1 MPDTTPSVA
10 DPQLAERIAQVLGET
25 FELDREVGRGGMG
38 IVYRARDRRLKRVVA
53 IKVLPPELAF
63 RTDIRARFLRE
74 AETAAQLTHPHIV
87 PIYAVDEREGIVYFV
102 MAYVDGDTLAVRLA
116 HSALPVADAERIVRE
131 VADALAYAHAH
142 GVIHRDI
149 KPDNILLARD
159 GGAAM
164 VTDFGIAR
172 AVSGV
177 TGAETRLTA
186 TGVAIGTPAYMS
198 PEQCA
203 GDKEVDGRSDLYSL
217 GVVAYHMLAG
227 APPFAGS
234 SNAGMLVKH
243 LSERPVPVLQHRPD
257 APPALANA
265 VMRLLEK
272 DPANRFPTA
281 AALLGALDRGD
292 TPSES
297 GSIPRAAEASFVAAS
312 VGPASGAA
320 ALGATTSA
328 AASQAV
334 MSDKSS
340 RSSRRADRKARK
352 AKGEDHDDENAP
364 LPVRI
369 RSFRRMTATF
379 AGTAAFLFAINA
391 FTDTAYWWAV
401 WPLLGMG
408 MTFAA
413 RLGKLWADGIT
424 LGEIFGRGARESVRA
439 GPASALAFAARQ
451 TSASLAAVRHAT
463 PTQEYKAA
471 RLVPWEVLNGPYG
484 SAVRRAAAD
493 YTSITHLLSTLS
505 EAARNSIPDVQPT
518 ANNLLEQIATLAIAL
533 HRLGADMP
541 LERRSQFA
549 ERRDALSAQM
559 ERAGIALQT
568 IALDLLRLRS
578 AGAQDGGID
587 SATQQARAV
596 LREIDYVLSA
606 ADELRDL

>member
-1 MPDTTPSVA
+1 MPDTPASVA
-10 DPQLAERIAQVLGET
+10 DPQLAARITQVLGET
-25 FELDREVGRGGMG
+25 FEIDREVGRGGMG

-74 AETAAQLTHPHIV
+74 AETAAQLAHPHIV
-87 PIYAVDEREGIVYFV
+87 PIYAVDERDGIVYLV
-102 MAYVDGDTLAVRLA
+102 MAYVDGDTLATRLA
-116 HSALPVADAERIVRE
+116 RGALPVAAAERILRE

-149 KPDNILLARD
+149 KPDNILLTHD
-159 GGAAM
+159 GGTVM

-172 AVSGV
+172 AVSGA

-227 APPFAGS
+227 SPPFAIS

-243 LSERPVPVLQHRPD
+243 LSERPVPVQQRRPD
-257 APPALANA
+257 TPPALANV

-272 DPANRFPTA
+272 DPADRFPTA
-281 AALLGALDRGD
+281 AALLGSLDSRE
-292 TPSES
+292 TSPAAA
-297 GSIPRAAEASFVAAS
+297 SIPRAARAPAAAAPVAATAPA
-312 VGPASGAA
+312 VGGVP
-320 ALGATTSA
+320 
-328 AASQAV
+328 
-334 MSDKSS
+334 DKSS
-340 RSSRRADRKARK
+340 MSSRKAERKARRDK
-352 AKGEDHDDENAP
+352 RDADDESAP

-379 AGTAAFLFAINA
+379 GCTTAFLFAINA
-391 FTDTAYWWAV
+391 FTDTSYWWAV
-401 WPLLGMG
+401 WPMMGMG
-408 MTFAA
+408 MAFAA
-413 RLGKLWADGIT
+413 RLGKLWADGVT
-424 LGEIFGRGARESVRA
+424 LGEIFGRGARASVRG
-439 GPASALAFAARQ
+439 GPPSAIAIAARQ

-463 PTQEYKAA
+463 PTEEYKAA

-505 EAARNSIPDVQPT
+505 EASRASIPDVQPT

-533 HRLGADMP
+533 HRLGADVP
-541 LERRSQFA
+541 PERRTQFS

-559 ERAGIALQT
+559 ERAGIVLQT

>member
-1 MPDTTPSVA
+1 MPDTPPSVA
-10 DPQLAERIAQVLGET
+10 DPQLAARITQVLGET

-63 RTDIRARFLRE
+63 RSDIRARFLRE

-87 PIYAVDEREGIVYFV
+87 PIYAVDERDGIVYFV
-102 MAYVDGDTLAVRLA
+102 MAYVDGDTLGTRLA
-116 HSALPVADAERIVRE
+116 RGALPVAVAERIVRE

-149 KPDNILLARD
+149 KPDNILLTHD
-159 GGAAM
+159 GGTVM

-172 AVSGV
+172 AVSGA

-227 APPFAGS
+227 SPPFGGS

-243 LSERPVPVLQHRPD
+243 LSERPVPVQQRRPD
-257 APPALANA
+257 TPPAFANA

-272 DPANRFPTA
+272 DPADRFPTA
-281 AALLGALDRGD
+281 AALLGSLDSREAS
-292 TPSES
+292 PASA
-297 GSIPRAAEASFVAAS
+297 SIPRAVSA
-312 VGPASGAA
+312 PAA
-320 ALGATTSA
+320 AAPATAPTPTLGGAL
-328 AASQAV
+328 
-334 MSDKSS
+334 DNPS
-340 RSSRRADRKARK
+340 RSSRTADRKARK
-352 AKGEDHDDENAP
+352 DKRGDRDDENAP

-379 AGTAAFLFAINA
+379 AGTTAFLFAINA
-391 FTDTAYWWAV
+391 FTDTSYWWAV
-401 WPLLGMG
+401 WPMMGMG
-408 MTFAA
+408 MGFAV
-413 RLGKLWADGIT
+413 RLGKLWADGVT
-424 LGEIFGRGARESVRA
+424 LAEIFGRDARASVRGGA
-439 GPASALAFAARQ
+439 PSAIAIAARQ

-463 PTQEYKAA
+463 PTEEYKAA

-505 EAARNSIPDVQPT
+505 EASRASIPDVQPT

-533 HRLGADMP
+533 HRLGADVP
-541 LERRSQFA
+541 PERRTQFS

-559 ERAGIALQT
+559 ERAGIVLQT

>member
-1 MPDTTPSVA
+1 MPDTPPSIA

-25 FELDREVGRGGMG
+25 FDLDREVGRGGMG

-74 AETAAQLTHPHIV
+74 AETAAQLAHPHIV
-87 PIYAVDEREGIVYFV
+87 PIYAVDERDGIVYFV

-116 HSALPVADAERIVRE
+116 RGALPVADAERIVRE

-159 GGAAM
+159 GGAVM

-172 AVSGV
+172 AVSGA

-217 GVVAYHMLAG
+217 GVVAYHMLTG

-243 LSERPVPVLQHRPD
+243 LSERPVPVLQRRPD
-257 APPALANA
+257 APPAFANA

-281 AALLGALDRGD
+281 AALLGALDRRD
-292 TPSES
+292 APSES
-297 GSIPRAAEASFVAAS
+297 GAIPRATDTALAGAS
-312 VGPASGAA
+312 
-320 ALGATTSA
+320 LA
-328 AASQAV
+328 AASATASHPV
-334 MSDKSS
+334 TPDKPSKSS
-340 RSSRRADRKARK
+340 RKAERQARK
-352 AKGEDHDDENAP
+352 DKRGDHDDENAP
-364 LPVRI
+364 IPARI

-379 AGTAAFLFAINA
+379 AGTVAFLFAINA
-391 FTDTAYWWAV
+391 FTDTTYWWAV

-408 MTFAA
+408 MAFAA

-424 LGEIFGRGARESVRA
+424 LGEIFGPGARESVRGGA
-439 GPASALAFAARQ
+439 PSALAIAARQ

-533 HRLGADMP
+533 HRLGADVP

-606 ADELRDL
+606 AEELRDL